1 MITDSVFFVKIKI
14 GDVELKRIMWGS
26 PLKLLIAVMLTFGL
40 FTPSISFAQS
50 NSKAVESFVIDVIE
64 KNNDGFDET
73 TDYKYIDSVYAIEE
87 NSLNNIPDET
97 IVDSDIITP
106 FNTSKPK
113 LQNPYLGGGGIPNFG
128 TAMSVGGR
136 STSHS
141 TATATT
147 TSSSLP
153 STSTRYS
160 SKDLIYNNAIKQRRY
175 YDQFGDA
182 IQDIDYFHSGV
193 GHEFPHIH
201 YFNWY
206 NIIPRSGSYPATF

>member
-1 MITDSVFFVKIKI
+1 
-14 GDVELKRIMWGS
+14 MWGS

-73 TDYKYIDSVYAIEE
+73 TGYKYIDSVYAIEE
-87 NSLNNIPDET
+87 NSLNNIPDEI
-97 IVDSDIITP
+97 IVDSDLITP

-113 LQNPYLGGGGIPNFG
+113 LQNPYLGGGIPNFG

-141 TATATT
+141 TAT
-147 TSSSLP
+147 SSSLP

-160 SKDLIYNNAIKQRRY
+160 SKDLIYDNAIKQRRY

-182 IQDIDYFHSGV
+182 IKDIDYFHSGA
-193 GHEFPHIH
+193 GLHEFPHIH

-206 NIIPRSGSYPATF
+206 NTIPRSGAYPATF